1 VRERESERDRETERE
16 REGERQVVDR
26 KKGNTKENERECVG
40 ERERKSDRAREIG
53 THTERILFGLCVRE
67 REIACAKKRL
77 RERKTERER
86 KKEREYDRKS
96 VIQGH
101 TQKETGFVC
110 WSSDTD
116 RKEYTQKAGQRSKE
130 RLGKL
135 NGQSQRDNR
144 RQ

>member
-1 VRERESERDRETERE
+1 M
-16 REGERQVVDR
+16 
-26 KKGNTKENERECVG
+26 G
-40 ERERKSDRAREIG
+40 ERERKSERAREIG
-53 THTERILFGLCVRE
+53 THTERILFGLCVRQ

-116 RKEYTQKAGQRSKE
+116 RKEYTQKLDKGQKKDWGNSMDRARGITGDNDTQRRGACETRIESDDMQERSQDITCSTE
-130 RLGKL
+130 RRR
-135 NGQSQRDNR
+135 SAQR
-144 RQ
+144 